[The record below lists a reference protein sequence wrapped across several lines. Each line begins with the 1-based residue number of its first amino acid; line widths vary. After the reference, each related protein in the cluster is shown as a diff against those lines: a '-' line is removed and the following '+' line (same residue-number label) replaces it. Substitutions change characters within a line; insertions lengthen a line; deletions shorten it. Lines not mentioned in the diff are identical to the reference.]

1 MDVARSEAA
10 KAKEAGRIDNNEFNI
25 AKNFLVN
32 AVNAIQ
38 EATCSQ
44 YNIVICT
51 DQDKDDFQ
59 NLKGQ
64 ILPMDLLDVEVSQGK
79 IVNFEV
85 YVFDTGNYLRHG
97 KYEQNSWWYWGQTKK
112 WYDPAAMHVDFNKA
126 QPKLDPSQVQKQQA
140 QNTAQTQTATAANTA
155 TQALQATTAA
165 QQAPALATDAAS
177 VAANNAQTLGA
188 GAPAGA
194 PSPAAPTTGYPPAA
208 SYAPAGPASATAP
221 TTGSY
226 GYPSAAPSYGSSPY
240 GSGGP
245 YGAAA
250 NPAPAPGLMDR
261 EY

>member
-32 AVNAIQ
+32 AVSAIQ
-38 EATCSQ
+38 DATCSQ

-64 ILPMDLLDVEVSQGK
+64 VLPMDLLDVEVSQGK

-126 QPKLDPSQVQKQQA
+126 QTKLDPTQVQKQQA
-140 QNTAQTQTATAANTA
+140 QNTAQTKTATAANTA

-194 PSPAAPTTGYPPAA
+194 PATPAGAPSPAAPA
-208 SYAPAGPASATAP
+208 
-221 TTGSY
+221 TGSY
-226 GYPSAAPSYGSSPY
+226 GYPSAASSYGSSPY
-240 GSGGP
+240 GSGGA

-250 NPAPAPGLMDR
+250 NAAPAPGLMDR

>member
-1 MDVARSEAA
+1 MDVARAEAA
-10 KAKEAGRIDNNEFNI
+10 KAKEANRTDNNEFNI
-25 AKNFLVN
+25 RKNFLLN

-51 DQDKDDFQ
+51 DQGKDDFQ

-64 ILPMDLLDVEVSQGK
+64 ILPMAILDVEVSQGK

-97 KYEQNSWWYWGQTKK
+97 KYEQDSWWYWGSTKK

-126 QPKLDPSQVQKQQA
+126 QTKLDPSQYPKQQA
-140 QNTAQTQTATAANTA
+140 QNTAETQTATAANTA
-155 TQALQATTAA
+155 TQAVQATTAA
-165 QQAPALATDAAS
+165 KQAPALATDAAS

-188 GAPAGA
+188 GTPAAAPAPA
-194 PSPAAPTTGYPPAA
+194 TPAPAAPATG
-208 SYAPAGPASATAP
+208 G
-221 TTGSY
+221 Y
-226 GYPSAAPSYGSSPY
+226 GYPSAASSYGSSPY
-240 GSGGP
+240 GSGGAP
-245 YGAAA
+245 GAAA
-250 NPAPAPGLMDR
+250 NAAPAPGLVDR

>member
-79 IVNFEV
+79 VVNFEV

-97 KYEQNSWWYWGQTKK
+97 KYEQNSWWYWGQSKK

-126 QPKLDPSQVQKQQA
+126 QPKLDPTQIQKQQA

-165 QQAPALATDAAS
+165 TQAPALATDAAS

-194 PSPAAPTTGYPPAA
+194 PAGVPAGAPAPAAPATGSYGYPPAA
-208 SYAPAGPASATAP
+208 S
-221 TTGSY
+221 
-226 GYPSAAPSYGSSPY
+226 SYGSSPY
-240 GSGGP
+240 GSVGA
-245 YGAAA
+245 YGTAA
-250 NPAPAPGLMDR
+250 NAPPAPGLMDR

>member
-32 AVNAIQ
+32 AVSAIQ
-38 EATCSQ
+38 DATCSQ

-64 ILPMDLLDVEVSQGK
+64 VLPMDLLDVEVSQGK

-126 QPKLDPSQVQKQQA
+126 QTKLDPTQVQKQQA
-140 QNTAQTQTATAANTA
+140 QNTAQTKTATAANTA
-155 TQALQATTAA
+155 TGALQATTAA

-194 PSPAAPTTGYPPAA
+194 PATPAGAPSPAAPAGAPSPAA
-208 SYAPAGPASATAP
+208 PA
-221 TTGSY
+221 TGNY
-226 GYPSAAPSYGSSPY
+226 GYPSAASFYGSSPY
-240 GSGGP
+240 GSGGA

-250 NPAPAPGLMDR
+250 NAAPAPGLMDR